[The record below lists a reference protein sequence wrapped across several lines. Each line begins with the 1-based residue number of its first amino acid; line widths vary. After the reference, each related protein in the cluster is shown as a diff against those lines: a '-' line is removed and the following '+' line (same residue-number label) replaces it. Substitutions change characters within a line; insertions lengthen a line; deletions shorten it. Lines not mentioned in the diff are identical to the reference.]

1 MLVVGII
8 NQNTKKLEI
17 GLIDK
22 DKSYEMKRD
31 IIGGLLEAVHLPE
44 EIEKR
49 NITMYVNEEG
59 KLLQDSNLPTV
70 VLSKDENILDILF
83 GNVVIVKYDYSEDQE
98 YSLTIEDINFLENYL
113 YKKQTILTL
122 NQKQLILPMIEY

>member
-31 IIGGLLEAVHLPE
+31 IIGGLLETVHLPE

-122 NQKQLILPMIEY
+122 NKKQLILPMIEY

>member
-83 GNVVIVKYDYSEDQE
+83 GNVVIVKYDYSEGQE

>member
-1 MLVVGII
+1 
-8 NQNTKKLEI
+8 
-17 GLIDK
+17 
-22 DKSYEMKRD
+22 
-31 IIGGLLEAVHLPE
+31 
-44 EIEKR
+44 
-49 NITMYVNEEG
+49 MYVNEEG

-113 YKKQTILTL
+113 YKKQTIL
-122 NQKQLILPMIEY
+122 KILKEIMS